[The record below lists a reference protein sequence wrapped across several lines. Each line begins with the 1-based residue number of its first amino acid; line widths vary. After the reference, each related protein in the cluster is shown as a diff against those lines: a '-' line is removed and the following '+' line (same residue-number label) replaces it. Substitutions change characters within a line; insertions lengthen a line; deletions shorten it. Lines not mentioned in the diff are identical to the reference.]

1 MSLSYKTLTVHRAGI
16 DLPFNDWTPTHVS
29 QGFSWRPE
37 SVSFRVM
44 EPENSSDL
52 VRLDQA
58 ETYIPAP
65 EARRIIRVPFV
76 VEAAGIEVTSPF
88 SEAWAVP
95 LPPGQYAL
103 YFAIE
108 PTPPAEE
115 QAEESWGY
123 HLTFVQTGE
132 EVKAEIL
139 RADEE
144 LMPPAQLLMEAQP
157 AI

>member
-44 EPENSSDL
+44 EPEFSSNL

-65 EARRIIRVPFV
+65 EARRIIRVPFQ
-76 VEAAGIEVTSPF
+76 VEAAGVEITSPF

-95 LPPGQYAL
+95 LPSGRYAL

-108 PTPPAEE
+108 PVPSMEG
-115 QAEESWGY
+115 QAEEAWGY
-123 HLTFVQTGE
+123 HLTFVPAE
-132 EVKAEIL
+132 EVQAEIL

-144 LMPPAQLLMEAQP
+144 VTPPAHLLMEAQP